1 MNKAGTRITLTYY
14 MMLFKIPREDHFK
27 NADAGV
33 SCTLEKERTG
43 APSLSLYIRRKTGRI
58 DHPDLRR
65 RSPLYVQII
74 LRDAVRIQLTHAP
87 EIRSTFGNDS
97 SID

>member
-1 MNKAGTRITLTYY
+1 

-27 NADAGV
+27 CGCRCQLH
-33 SCTLEKERTG
+33 SRKG
-43 APSLSLYIRRKTGRI
+43 AHRCSLSLTIYPAEKGRI